1 MKIQS
6 IHLKHILH
14 FADLKVDFSYHDK
27 PVTLILGDQAS
38 GKTSILRFSYQALT
52 WFAARYKDLRSA
64 GVVMLDH
71 DIMLNR
77 LQSKI
82 DIQVAVPAELYA
94 LKPTAADTAPEPYT
108 WQLYKTLNQ
117 QGIGISRVE
126 TLELEQLVNLYQQAT
141 LQDPLQGLPLIAY
154 YPAERFVNEMNIL
167 SKNNPLIFQHAHAY
181 EISAIPYT
189 TFARFFEWF
198 REISDIEN
206 AQTAQFL
213 QTILHQPKSMP
224 PDIPLSYKLAQAQAH
239 IQSPSLQA
247 LKQALAAI
255 LPEIEDLYLQY
266 HPKLQLMVRY
276 HGSSMLYQQ
285 LSNSI
290 RNWVAL
296 VGDIVRRL
304 CLLNP
309 ESLFPCLEGDGVLL
323 IDAIDHQLD
332 QNMAQVI
339 LKRLNQAFPRLQ
351 IIASGNRSELLEQA
365 SEFQC
370 LKLEN
375 KQLSPIQLEPLQHQF
390 DVIYQNLAN
399 HEATSGTIEPIA
411 AEPQDLSVAELFTQ
425 IQQQL
430 SPEQQQHLITLLNA
444 EDDASSENPLTQP
457 AS

>member
-247 LKQALAAI
+247 LKQALATV

-276 HGSSMLYQQ
+276 HGNSMLYQQ

-323 IDAIDHQLD
+323 
-332 QNMAQVI
+332 
-339 LKRLNQAFPRLQ
+339 
-351 IIASGNRSELLEQA
+351 
-365 SEFQC
+365 
-370 LKLEN
+370 
-375 KQLSPIQLEPLQHQF
+375 LS
-390 DVIYQNLAN
+390 
-399 HEATSGTIEPIA
+399 
-411 AEPQDLSVAELFTQ
+411 
-425 IQQQL
+425 
-430 SPEQQQHLITLLNA
+430 LIHI
-444 EDDASSENPLTQP
+444 
-457 AS
+457 

>member
-94 LKPTAADTAPEPYT
+94 LKPTAVRYCDLQPYS

-167 SKNNPLIFQHAHAY
+167 SKNNPRFSNMHMPMKFQLFPIPPLRASLSGFVK
-181 EISAIPYT
+181 SAILKMRKLHSFYK
-189 TFARFFEWF
+189 RYC
-198 REISDIEN
+198 IS
-206 AQTAQFL
+206 
-213 QTILHQPKSMP
+213 
-224 PDIPLSYKLAQAQAH
+224 
-239 IQSPSLQA
+239 
-247 LKQALAAI
+247 LKAC
-255 LPEIEDLYLQY
+255 
-266 HPKLQLMVRY
+266 HP
-276 HGSSMLYQQ
+276 
-285 LSNSI
+285 I
-290 RNWVAL
+290 
-296 VGDIVRRL
+296 
-304 CLLNP
+304 
-309 ESLFPCLEGDGVLL
+309 FP
-323 IDAIDHQLD
+323 
-332 QNMAQVI
+332 
-339 LKRLNQAFPRLQ
+339 
-351 IIASGNRSELLEQA
+351 
-365 SEFQC
+365 
-370 LKLEN
+370 
-375 KQLSPIQLEPLQHQF
+375 
-390 DVIYQNLAN
+390 
-399 HEATSGTIEPIA
+399 
-411 AEPQDLSVAELFTQ
+411 
-425 IQQQL
+425 
-430 SPEQQQHLITLLNA
+430 
-444 EDDASSENPLTQP
+444 
-457 AS
+457 

>member
-1 MKIQS
+1 
-6 IHLKHILH
+6 
-14 FADLKVDFSYHDK
+14 
-27 PVTLILGDQAS
+27 
-38 GKTSILRFSYQALT
+38 
-52 WFAARYKDLRSA
+52 
-64 GVVMLDH
+64 
-71 DIMLNR
+71 
-77 LQSKI
+77 
-82 DIQVAVPAELYA
+82 
-94 LKPTAADTAPEPYT
+94 
-108 WQLYKTLNQ
+108 
-117 QGIGISRVE
+117 
-126 TLELEQLVNLYQQAT
+126 
-141 LQDPLQGLPLIAY
+141 
-154 YPAERFVNEMNIL
+154 
-167 SKNNPLIFQHAHAY
+167 
-181 EISAIPYT
+181 
-189 TFARFFEWF
+189 
-198 REISDIEN
+198 
-206 AQTAQFL
+206 
-213 QTILHQPKSMP
+213 MP

-239 IQSPSLQA
+239 IQSPNLQA
-247 LKQALAAI
+247 LKQALATV
-255 LPEIEDLYLQY
+255 LPEIEDIYLQY

-276 HGSSMLYQQ
+276 HGNSMLYQQ

-375 KQLSPIQLEPLQHQF
+375 KQLSLIQLEPLQHQF

-411 AEPQDLSVAELFTQ
+411 AEPQDLSVAELFAQ

-430 SPEQQQHLITLLNA
+430 SPEQQQHLIALLSA
-444 EDDASSENPLTQP
+444 EDDASSANPLT
-457 AS
+457 

>member
-94 LKPTAADTAPEPYT
+94 LKPTAADAAPEPYT

-213 QTILHQPKSMP
+213 SLI
-224 PDIPLSYKLAQAQAH
+224 H
-239 IQSPSLQA
+239 I
-247 LKQALAAI
+247 
-255 LPEIEDLYLQY
+255 
-266 HPKLQLMVRY
+266 
-276 HGSSMLYQQ
+276 
-285 LSNSI
+285 
-290 RNWVAL
+290 
-296 VGDIVRRL
+296 
-304 CLLNP
+304 
-309 ESLFPCLEGDGVLL
+309 
-323 IDAIDHQLD
+323 
-332 QNMAQVI
+332 
-339 LKRLNQAFPRLQ
+339 
-351 IIASGNRSELLEQA
+351 
-365 SEFQC
+365 
-370 LKLEN
+370 
-375 KQLSPIQLEPLQHQF
+375 
-390 DVIYQNLAN
+390 
-399 HEATSGTIEPIA
+399 
-411 AEPQDLSVAELFTQ
+411 
-425 IQQQL
+425 
-430 SPEQQQHLITLLNA
+430 
-444 EDDASSENPLTQP
+444 
-457 AS
+457 